1 MDELDEKMKFL
12 EIAEKI
18 LARKNQIVEIKN
30 SISTLMDDFT
40 KNWKIDGP
48 QALRWVFFLFCRS
61 ANLQFLAIIFIS
73 YVA

>member
-48 QALRWVFFLFCRS
+48 QALRWVFFYFVGVR
-61 ANLQFLAIIFIS
+61 IS
-73 YVA
+73 NFSLSSLSVM